1 MTENVNLQYNLVLT
15 EKLARIYDELGDVDL
30 LYNQLETNPHPV
42 LITNLEGRTVY
53 INDSMQKLSGY
64 TSDELMGQNPNIL
77 KSGDQPSDFY
87 ERLWETIEKGKPFES
102 RFKNKRK
109 DGSFYWVYSTIKPLK
124 NIHNQ
129 VSGYISI
136 QEDITNLVRLES
148 LSITN
153 EEVLINLVKNLPNT
167 GILILNVSP
176 EKVFMAEGE
185 LINELFPDKT
195 PTIND
200 FERVFGKKGFHIRNE
215 VKKICKNP
223 KTRQK
228 KINVNKKTI
237 DVLISPLSFGESSK
251 SYCSI
256 IIRDVSDYQ
265 VIIEKVQKSE
275 QQLEAIFQNAGI
287 GIGILNTEGNYIRVN
302 NGWSKMIGYDN
313 QEIAKMNVRD
323 LILEADIAKY
333 RSEFRLL
340 TKGAKHKHR
349 MEMRFL
355 RKDEEILWGD
365 VSATTI
371 TDGKGTVIAV
381 IAVVSDITEKK
392 KTLQALEKS
401 EMQSRELNATKD
413 RFFSILAHDLKN
425 PFGSIIG
432 LSELAIEDPENTSQA
447 KALQYLEAINKTA
460 GNAYN
465 LLQNLLEWSRIQT
478 GAIAPVL
485 VHTDLYEIVES
496 SIELVNTMAG
506 NKKVELRNNMATNSY
521 AICDQ
526 EMMGTVIRN
535 LLSNAIKYSYEN
547 SHIDITSGKDD
558 EQLYLS
564 IRDYGLGIDKKQQKE
579 LFQITRAASTPG
591 TANEEGTG
599 LGLILVNDFIR
610 MNNGQISV
618 ESELGKGTTF
628 TISLPRYG

>member
-265 VIIEKVQKSE
+265 VIIENVQKSE

-302 NGWSKMIGYDN
+302 NG
-313 QEIAKMNVRD
+313 
-323 LILEADIAKY
+323 
-333 RSEFRLL
+333 
-340 TKGAKHKHR
+340 
-349 MEMRFL
+349 
-355 RKDEEILWGD
+355 
-365 VSATTI
+365 
-371 TDGKGTVIAV
+371 
-381 IAVVSDITEKK
+381 
-392 KTLQALEKS
+392 
-401 EMQSRELNATKD
+401 
-413 RFFSILAHDLKN
+413 
-425 PFGSIIG
+425 
-432 LSELAIEDPENTSQA
+432 
-447 KALQYLEAINKTA
+447 
-460 GNAYN
+460 
-465 LLQNLLEWSRIQT
+465 
-478 GAIAPVL
+478 
-485 VHTDLYEIVES
+485 
-496 SIELVNTMAG
+496 
-506 NKKVELRNNMATNSY
+506 
-521 AICDQ
+521 
-526 EMMGTVIRN
+526 
-535 LLSNAIKYSYEN
+535 
-547 SHIDITSGKDD
+547 
-558 EQLYLS
+558 
-564 IRDYGLGIDKKQQKE
+564 
-579 LFQITRAASTPG
+579 
-591 TANEEGTG
+591 
-599 LGLILVNDFIR
+599 
-610 MNNGQISV
+610 
-618 ESELGKGTTF
+618 
-628 TISLPRYG
+628 